1 MKDFSGKVAV
11 VTGAASGIGLALASR
26 FAAEGMKVM
35 MADIEKDALDEAAEK
50 VGHGAT
56 HAIVD
61 VRNAEQM
68 NALAQQTVREFGA
81 VHIVCNNAGVG
92 MVCPATEVRLEDWE
106 WIIGV
111 NLWGVINGIQ
121 AFLPLLVAQGEGHI
135 VNTASIV
142 GLAGVP
148 MTLPYGASKAA
159 VVSITETLA
168 AEFAA
173 QGSDLGASVLCP
185 GVVRTRIMDAERNRP
200 GGRSHN
206 ELANQFA
213 AFGQQAMD
221 ESGLDPDDVADQ
233 VIEGIRSRRVH
244 ILTSAEDLQGV
255 RQRMELILS
264 SV

>member
-1 MKDFSGKVAV
+1 
-11 VTGAASGIGLALASR
+11 LASR

-35 MADIEKDALDEAAEK
+35 MADIEKDALEAAVEK
-50 VGHGAT
+50 VGHGAAY
-56 HAIVD
+56 AIVD
-61 VRNAEQM
+61 VRSAEQV
-68 NALAQQTVREFGA
+68 NALAQRTIHEFGE

-106 WIIGV
+106 WIVGV
-111 NLWGVINGIQ
+111 NLLGVVNGIQ

-173 QGSDLGASVLCP
+173 QGSKIGASVLCP

-200 GGRSHN
+200 GGRSHKG
-206 ELANQFA
+206 LADQLA
-213 AFGQQAMD
+213 AVGQQAMD
-221 ESGLDPDDVADQ
+221 ENGLDPDDVAGQ
-233 VIEGIRSRRVH
+233 VVDGIRSGRVH

-255 RQRMELILS
+255 RRRMELLLS